1 MNFDSEWLY
10 ALKQFIEQT
19 GQKTNSY
26 DPVKEYIEVVQE
38 DDCIKVSVKP
48 IDIKRDEWLLFFKY
62 IQKKLYDSTEG
73 VRSVFQRG
81 QVYKT
86 DMEAWHE
93 WFIYSLIM
101 TIMSQAC
108 QYPTTYNYLWVQ
120 VKEAVLKEIKNPKND
135 EYSNKV
141 YENILYKMN
150 QLEQPE

>member
-1 MNFDSEWLY
+1 MNFNSEWLY
-10 ALKQFIEQT
+10 ALKQFIEET
-19 GQKTNSY
+19 GQKTKSY
-26 DPVKEYIEVVQE
+26 DPVKEYIEVFQE

-48 IDIKRDEWLLFFKY
+48 IDIKRDAWLLFFKY

-81 QVYKT
+81 QVYET
-86 DMEAWHE
+86 DMETWHE
-93 WFIYSLIM
+93 WVIYSSIM

-120 VKEAVLKEIKNPKND
+120 IKEGVVQGIKDSKND
-135 EYSNKV
+135 EYAHKV
-141 YENILYKMN
+141 YDNILYKMN